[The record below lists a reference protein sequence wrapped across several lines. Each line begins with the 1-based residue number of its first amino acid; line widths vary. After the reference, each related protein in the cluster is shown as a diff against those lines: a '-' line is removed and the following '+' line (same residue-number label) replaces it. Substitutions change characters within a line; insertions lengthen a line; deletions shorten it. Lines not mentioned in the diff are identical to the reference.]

1 VLQRYGFLR
10 SQLGAFFSRLL
21 TLSFSPFFFHLQVAK
36 LPVKMQEILADMK
49 KAGSALAPKIF
60 RKAMLWV
67 WDTQLEYTPQYIKD
81 EISGIAEGMC
91 SVLGEKCDVEDW
103 KSQLQA
109 VNMLPELIRMACT
122 AFGAWGKATST
133 GSGLQLRAL
142 DFGAGPWAGNTLV
155 AVHRNDPSNPDH
167 AFVSISFPGFV
178 GAITGVAQNG
188 VGISE
193 KVWMTYDT
201 PDLQPGT
208 FKGEADVFVLRDI
221 LNFAK
226 NRQDAEDMV
235 QKAKRTWAIW
245 IGVGDYASGQFDLI
259 GYKEKSAI
267 VYNDKTIGSMT
278 GMPYLESVVYV
289 DKHPQPSN
297 DGPNGTLPTALT
309 DFYGKISLATT
320 KQIIQ
325 HHQTG
330 DVHWAAYD
338 FGANQMEL
346 AIGKTAEDGL
356 SYGPNSVGAAFNRPT
371 VQWSLSD
378 LWSGN

>member
-1 VLQRYGFLR
+1 
-10 SQLGAFFSRLL
+10 
-21 TLSFSPFFFHLQVAK
+21 
-36 LPVKMQEILADMK
+36 MQEILADMK

-91 SVLGEKCDVEDW
+91 SVLGDKCDVEDW

-371 VQWSLSD
+371 VQWGLSD